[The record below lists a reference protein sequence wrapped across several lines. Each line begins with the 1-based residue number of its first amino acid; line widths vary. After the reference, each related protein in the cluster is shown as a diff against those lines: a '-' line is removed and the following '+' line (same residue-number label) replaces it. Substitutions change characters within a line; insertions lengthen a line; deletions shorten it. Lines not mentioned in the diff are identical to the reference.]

1 MESCCV
7 SAVCAVME
15 LLFSEELGLVLEV
28 SQRDVETVCQRYSDA
43 GVQCHRIGTTCGFG
57 PESMV
62 RVYPQHPSQAHFFFF
77 NRIYQYNLFLLVF
90 SRSLFTLTDVKY

>member
-1 MESCCV
+1 
-7 SAVCAVME
+7 ME

-28 SQRDVETVCQRYSDA
+28 SQLDVETVCQRYSDA

-62 RVYPQHPSQAHFFFF
+62 R
-77 NRIYQYNLFLLVF
+77 I
-90 SRSLFTLTDVKY
+90 

>member
-1 MESCCV
+1 M

>member
-1 MESCCV
+1 M
-7 SAVCAVME
+7 SAVCPVME

-28 SQRDVETVCQRYSDA
+28 SQLDVETVCQRYSDA

-62 RVYPQHPSQAHFFFF
+62 RVYPQHPSRAHFFFF
-77 NRIYQYNLFLLVF
+77 IEFTNKTFF
-90 SRSLFTLTDVKY
+90 CWCFPGHCSRGRT